1 MACSSSR
8 GSSRPARAVSRSSRG
23 YARLW
28 CVPSLPLR
36 VALYPG
42 SFDPL
47 TMGHVDIIQRG
58 SALFDTIIVAV
69 LENVS
74 KEPLFTVKE
83 RIEMIQ
89 DTFKTSDNVE
99 AAAFSGLLV
108 EYAAARKASTIVRGI
123 RAISDFEYEF
133 QMALMNRRLA
143 PTIET
148 VFMMPA
154 EEYSYVSSRI
164 VKEVASLGGKVTGLV
179 PEGVEARLLERVR
192 ER

>member
-1 MACSSSR
+1 
-8 GSSRPARAVSRSSRG
+8 
-23 YARLW
+23 
-28 CVPSLPLR
+28 
-36 VALYPG
+36 
-42 SFDPL
+42 
-47 TMGHVDIIQRG
+47 MGHVDIIQRG

-74 KEPLFTVKE
+74 KEPLFTVDE

-89 DTFKTSDNVE
+89 DTFKTSENVE
-99 AAAFSGLLV
+99 ADAFSGLLV
-108 EYAAARKASTIVRGI
+108 EYAAARKASTIVRGV

-192 ER
+192 KS

>member
-1 MACSSSR
+1 M
-8 GSSRPARAVSRSSRG
+8 
-23 YARLW
+23 
-28 CVPSLPLR
+28 PSLPPR

-74 KEPLFTVKE
+74 KKPLFTVDE

-89 DTFKTSDNVE
+89 DTFKTSENVE
-99 AAAFSGLLV
+99 ADAFSGLLV
-108 EYAAARKASTIVRGI
+108 EYAAGRKASTIVRGI

-192 ER
+192 TS

>member
-1 MACSSSR
+1 
-8 GSSRPARAVSRSSRG
+8 
-23 YARLW
+23 
-28 CVPSLPLR
+28 
-36 VALYPG
+36 
-42 SFDPL
+42 
-47 TMGHVDIIQRG
+47 MGHVDIIQRG

-74 KEPLFTVKE
+74 KEPLFTVDE

-89 DTFKTSDNVE
+89 DTFKTSENVE
-99 AAAFSGLLV
+99 ADAFSGLLV
-108 EYAAARKASTIVRGI
+108 EYAVSRKASTIVRGI

-192 ER
+192 KP

>member
-1 MACSSSR
+1 
-8 GSSRPARAVSRSSRG
+8 
-23 YARLW
+23 
-28 CVPSLPLR
+28 
-36 VALYPG
+36 
-42 SFDPL
+42 
-47 TMGHVDIIQRG
+47 MGHVDIIQRG

-74 KEPLFTVKE
+74 KKPLFTVNE
-83 RIEMIQ
+83 RVEMIQ
-89 DTFKTSDNVE
+89 DTFKTSENVE
-99 AAAFSGLLV
+99 ADAFSGLLV

-123 RAISDFEYEF
+123 RAISDFENEF

-164 VKEVASLGGKVTGLV
+164 VKEVASLGGKITGLV

-192 ER
+192 KR

>member
-1 MACSSSR
+1 
-8 GSSRPARAVSRSSRG
+8 
-23 YARLW
+23 
-28 CVPSLPLR
+28 
-36 VALYPG
+36 
-42 SFDPL
+42 
-47 TMGHVDIIQRG
+47 MGHVDIIQRG

-69 LENVS
+69 LENVG
-74 KEPLFTVKE
+74 KKPLFTVDE

-89 DTFKTSDNVE
+89 DTFKTSENVE
-99 AAAFSGLLV
+99 ADAFSGLLV

-123 RAISDFEYEF
+123 RAISDFENEF

-164 VKEVASLGGKVTGLV
+164 VKEVASLGGKITGLV

-192 ER
+192 KR

>member
-1 MACSSSR
+1 
-8 GSSRPARAVSRSSRG
+8 
-23 YARLW
+23 
-28 CVPSLPLR
+28 
-36 VALYPG
+36 
-42 SFDPL
+42 
-47 TMGHVDIIQRG
+47 MGHVDIIQRG

-69 LENVS
+69 LENAS
-74 KEPLFTVKE
+74 KKPLFTVDE
-83 RIEMIQ
+83 RVEMIQ
-89 DTFKTSDNVE
+89 DTFKTSENVE
-99 AAAFSGLLV
+99 ADAFSGLLV

-123 RAISDFEYEF
+123 RAISDFENEF

-164 VKEVASLGGKVTGLV
+164 VKEVASLGGKITGLV

-192 ER
+192 KR